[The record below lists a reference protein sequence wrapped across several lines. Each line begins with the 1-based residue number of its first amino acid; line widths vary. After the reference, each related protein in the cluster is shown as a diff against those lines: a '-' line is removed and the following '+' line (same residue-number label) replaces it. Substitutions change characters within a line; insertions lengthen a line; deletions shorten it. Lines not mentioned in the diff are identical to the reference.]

1 LNLDEHFWNTRYAE
15 NETGWD
21 LGAPSRPLK
30 EYIDTLTDKHL
41 RILIPGCGKAYE
53 AEYLHQLGF
62 KNVSV
67 IDLAPLALDEL
78 SKRVPSFPK
87 AHLIVGNFFEHDQ
100 TYDLILEQT
109 FFCALD
115 PNMRMDYATKM
126 HGILKPN
133 GKLAGVM
140 FCFELTEQGPP
151 FGGSAKE
158 YEGYFS
164 NLFTIERMEP
174 CLNSIAPRLGRE
186 LWVEL
191 VRA

>member
-1 LNLDEHFWNTRYAE
+1 MQLDKDFWNNRYAE

-30 EYIDTLTDKHL
+30 EYIDTLTDKDL

-115 PNMRMDYATKM
+115 PKMRTDYATKM
-126 HGILKPN
+126 HELLKPN
-133 GKLAGVM
+133 GKLTGVM

-164 NLFTIERMEP
+164 NLFSIERMEP

>member
-1 LNLDEHFWNTRYAE
+1 MNLDKDFWNRRYAE

-30 EYIDTLTDKHL
+30 EYIDTLTDKSM

-62 KNVSV
+62 KNVFV
-67 IDLAPLALDEL
+67 IDLAPLALDQF

-87 AHLIVGNFFEHDQ
+87 KHLIVGNFFEHQ
-100 TYDLILEQT
+100 AEYDLILEQT
-109 FFCALD
+109 FFCALN
-115 PNMRMDYATKM
+115 PKMRTDYAKKM
-126 HGILKPN
+126 HELLAPN

-158 YEGYFS
+158 YEGYFGS
-164 NLFTIERMEP
+164 KFSIERMEP

-186 LWVEL
+186 LWVEM
-191 VRA
+191 VK